1 MIKNPFAAHDRNLSA
16 EFHAAIAETVR
27 FDRRVEE
34 VTKHLFDVMSAEL
47 KRGLVSE
54 ATQAVVSELA
64 GQMTPESMAPFI
76 GDLLSGRKIAAAD
89 KMQVL
94 VCKALLTVAELDAI
108 VDTEKYDP
116 L

>member
-1 MIKNPFAAHDRNLSA
+1 MNPHIAHDRNIDAS
-16 EFHAAIAETVR
+16 FHAAIAETVR
-27 FDRRVEE
+27 FDKRVEE
-34 VTKHLFDVMSAEL
+34 VTAHLFDVMSAEL

-54 ATQAVVSELA
+54 ATQAVVNELV

-89 KMQVL
+89 KMQIL

-108 VDTEKYDP
+108 VDTERGDP